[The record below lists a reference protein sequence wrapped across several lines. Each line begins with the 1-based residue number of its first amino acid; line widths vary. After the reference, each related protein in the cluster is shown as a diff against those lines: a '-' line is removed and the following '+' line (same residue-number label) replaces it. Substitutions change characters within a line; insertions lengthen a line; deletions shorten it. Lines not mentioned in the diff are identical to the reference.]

1 MNRKQALIKDFIADF
16 AGEAQIYVRDLAMV
30 KANRAL
36 CELRTKKNNFLA
48 VAWYAEGELCTVLKA
63 DGGCM
68 QLFRNE
74 YNKAQA

>member
-1 MNRKQALIKDFIADF
+1 MNKQTAIKEFIADF
-16 AGEAQIYVRDLAMV
+16 AGESQIYVRDLAMV

-36 CELRTKKNNFLA
+36 SELRTKKNNFLA
-48 VAWYAEGELCTVLKA
+48 VAWYADGELCTVLKA
-63 DGGCM
+63 DGGFM